1 VTQSFAEPH
10 RGGRKTAGAG
20 GTDRSGPDGPQWMPG
35 PAARRQGG
43 HWTGGAPDE
52 RGRRRRRNAM

>member
-10 RGGRKTAGAG
+10 PRGPHRAGAG
-20 GTDRSGPDGPQWMPG
+20 GTDRSGPKGPQWMPG
-35 PAARRQGG
+35 PAERRQGG
-43 HWTGGAPDE
+43 HRTGGVPDE